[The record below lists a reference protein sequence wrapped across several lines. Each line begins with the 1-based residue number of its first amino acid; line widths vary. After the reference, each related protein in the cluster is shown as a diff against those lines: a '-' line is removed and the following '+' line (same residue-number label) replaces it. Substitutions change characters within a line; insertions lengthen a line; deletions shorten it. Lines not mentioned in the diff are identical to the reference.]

1 MPTGQARL
9 AGQLRQHEPLNI
21 PQRMEMPHRIE
32 EIAIGSQR
40 YDPRLF
46 KQVYDTLALPANSQF
61 YESPNLRAN
70 VSNGVVEFERNLP
83 LEGWSYQS
91 PEEVLAETYNTG
103 EYSDA
108 ERQAILSAPP
118 VDRDLLRASKA
129 FRSLLNSSE
138 GQGIYR
144 NNPVGGL
151 EGKRAKAYRA
161 MGFEDVPTALSQRQ
175 VLDNRVVSNPDQQRL
190 LMVGDQLYKT
200 EKEVRAYTGSRQKR
214 NLPIYELPERV
225 LINDMPLTQYLKTAR
240 QTEYDDLLDG
250 LF

>member
-1 MPTGQARL
+1 MIGLARL
-9 AGQLRQHEPLNI
+9 AGQFRQLEPLNI
-21 PQRMEMPHRIE
+21 PQRMEMPHPIE

-40 YDPRLF
+40 YSPTFF
-46 KQVYDTLALPANSQF
+46 KQVYDRLSLPADSRF
-61 YESPNLRAN
+61 YGSPNLRAK

-91 PEEVLAETYNTG
+91 PEEVLAAGVHNGGYSNT
-103 EYSDA
+103 EK
-108 ERQAILSAPP
+108 QAILSAPP
-118 VDRDLLRASKA
+118 VERDLLRASRA
-129 FRSLLNSSE
+129 FIGLLNSSE

-161 MGFEDVPTALSQRQ
+161 MGFEDVPSPLSQRQ

-200 EKEVRAYTGSRQKR
+200 EKEVRAYTRSRFER

>member
-1 MPTGQARL
+1 MIGLARL
-9 AGQLRQHEPLNI
+9 AGHLSEPLI
-21 PQRMEMPHRIE
+21 IRQRMEIPRPIE

-40 YDPRLF
+40 YNPTFF
-46 KQVYDTLALPANSQF
+46 KQVYNTLSVPANSQF

-83 LEGWSYQS
+83 VEGWSYQS
-91 PEEVLAETYNTG
+91 PEEVLAAGVHLDGHT
-103 EYSDA
+103 A
-108 ERQAILSAPP
+108 PERQAILSAPP
-118 VDRDLLRASKA
+118 VDRDLLRASKT
-129 FRSLLNSSE
+129 FRGLLNSSE

-161 MGFEDVPTALSQRQ
+161 MGFEDVPSPLSERQ

-200 EKEVRAYTGSRQKR
+200 EKEVRAYMGSRQKR
-214 NLPIYELPERV
+214 NLPIYDLPERV
-225 LINDMPLTQYLKTAR
+225 LINDMPLNQYLKTAR

-250 LF
+250 IF